1 MHLIK
6 LNRVRKLAAT
16 ARYPRTFDARL
27 TSIPA
32 PLIASLTAAQIAA
45 IIDGPMA
52 SSHAAGH
59 TSGYR
64 DAQ

>member
-1 MHLIK
+1 MSKIK
-6 LNRVRKLAAT
+6 LNRVRKMAST
-16 ARYPRTFDARL
+16 ARYPRSFDARL
-27 TSIPA
+27 ASIPA
-32 PLIASLTAAQIAA
+32 PLLANLTAAQIAA

-59 TSGYR
+59 TAGYR